1 MIKTGISAATFRCNC
16 TSSADSIRDYS
27 GTECSRRGSRTWEKF
42 KNNFFLVFRFTC
54 FLLQSCCSLLTSLS
68 SCLWAASEG
77 APFGYILNFTYIIW
91 KREKSKTHLFF
102 LCEVHVLQHSLKLVH
117 DVLVTHLADIPPLD
131 IHDNCN
137 NWWSL
142 VTITSSSTS
151 LKSLRLLGRGSWP
164 GG

>member
-54 FLLQSCCSLLTSLS
+54 SLLQSCCSLLTSLS

-77 APFGYILNFTYIIW
+77 APFGYILHFTCTYNMKERKKAKRTFFSSVRFMFSNILSNSSMMFWSLIWPIFHPLTFMIIATTGGHW
-91 KREKSKTHLFF
+91 
-102 LCEVHVLQHSLKLVH
+102 LQSP
-117 DVLVTHLADIPPLD
+117 PPL
-131 IHDNCN
+131 
-137 NWWSL
+137 
-142 VTITSSSTS
+142 
-151 LKSLRLLGRGSWP
+151 LR
-164 GG
+164 